1 MARGTEGL
9 RAAHKLRTQRSIQ
22 DHAMRLF
29 TERGYDSTTIADI
42 AAAADVSS
50 MTVFRYF
57 PTKEDLVMGDEYDP
71 IIIEKIQAQPSAA
84 PLIRGICQGLVEV
97 AAERTPEDEAM
108 LLARIRL
115 GLSVPSLR
123 ARMWDGQFQS
133 QQRLVAGLRT
143 ADADLHQDLEL
154 QVATGASLA
163 AAAAAIMR
171 WADGDGQEDLPALM
185 DAALRMLWTDE
196 TSTGGTAA

>member
-1 MARGTEGL
+1 
-9 RAAHKLRTQRSIQ
+9 
-22 DHAMRLF
+22 MRLF

-42 AAAADVSS
+42 AKAADVSS

-57 PTKEDLVMGDEYDP
+57 PTKEYLVMADEYDP
-71 IIIEKIQAQPSAA
+71 MIVEKIQAQPPSA
-84 PLIRGICQGLVEV
+84 PLIRRICRGLVEV
-97 AAERTPEDEAM
+97 AVERTPEDHAM
-108 LLARIRL
+108 LLARIRM

-133 QQRLVAGLRT
+133 QQRLVAGLRMAG
-143 ADADLHQDLEL
+143 ADPQQELEL

-171 WADGDGQEDLPALM
+171 WADGGGQEDLPALM
-185 DAALRMLWTDE
+185 DAAFRMLCTDE
-196 TSTGGTAA
+196 TATGGTAA